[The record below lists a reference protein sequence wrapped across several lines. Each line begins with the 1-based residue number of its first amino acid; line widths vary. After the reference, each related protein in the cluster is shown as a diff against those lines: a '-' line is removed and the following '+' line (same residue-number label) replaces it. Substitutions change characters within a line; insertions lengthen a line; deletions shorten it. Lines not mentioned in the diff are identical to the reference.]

1 MRTGITYMRKKFIFG
16 VFEQYLIAYGDSHMG
31 ICAHF
36 AQEICIQGT
45 FACEC
50 AMTHI
55 GRAAHQTGRSIRR
68 RLNIFLGP
76 SRPTSSRDS
85 SLPSFTS
92 LASTPGPN
100 ITIRASLKH
109 SPLGVL
115 RHVMEDAR
123 VVVWVGVGLRRG
135 VTSVGQPTRL
145 AGQSDGDRKF
155 SWGRAVRHRPET
167 RLCHHS
173 PAWLQPQDQTSQLG
187 RC

>member
-109 SPLGVL
+109 SPLGVY
-115 RHVMEDAR
+115 RQVTETEDVR
-123 VVVWVGVGLRRG
+123 VVVWVGVGRRRG
-135 VTSVGQPTRL
+135 AILFVFGLTSVR
-145 AGQSDGDRKF
+145 DIVKNDRQF
-155 SWGRAVRHRPET
+155 GLVR
-167 RLCHHS
+167 
-173 PAWLQPQDQTSQLG
+173 QIVYIYI
-187 RC
+187 